1 MKRNLFSAVSAL
13 ALLPCV
19 APLQAAEP
27 DGERLETLTIE
38 ALPLQDVSA
47 AESVQPAKVVAGEE
61 LIKQRDRSLG
71 RSLSSEPGISSA
83 DFGIGVG
90 RPVVRGLS
98 GPRVRVQE
106 NGLSAADVST
116 LSVDH
121 AVSIDTLTARQI
133 EVLKGP
139 ATLLYGSGAI
149 GGVVNV
155 VTDRIPRS
163 APTRVGGEID
173 FSVNDSTVGGAATA
187 LSLTGGL
194 GDFAWRLHGDTR
206 QTDDYQ
212 ADGDQRLDNS
222 ATETDTYGAGGS
234 WSGSRGYLGAAVASH
249 ASTYGIPGEEAQ
261 IDLSQDRIDLAGELY
276 DPFPYFERLKV
287 SAAHTDYLHTEGEA
301 GIPEVFFDN
310 EEAEVRVELNHA
322 PAGGWRGA
330 LGLQATDRQFEA
342 FGEEEV
348 FVPPTDTR
356 SAALFAVEEY
366 SFGNGW
372 TMQGGF
378 RAERQEHDAGDGNP
392 DRDHSPLSLSAG
404 LLKRL
409 GEQHSATLNVGRYQR
424 APAAEELYSFGP
436 HEATQTFERG
446 DLDLDEETALNVDIG
461 LRRDR
466 GRLRWSANAFYTQ
479 YEDFVVLRSVD
490 EGLNADGSG
499 TPVADGMAD
508 RVNEEGEFE
517 VDGELLL
524 QDYGAFDATFYGAEA
539 EISFDLLTAPHRLT
553 ATLQGD
559 YVRGELD
566 DENEDLPRITPG
578 RYGVGLAY
586 EGSHWRASTN
596 VLYVSEQTR
605 TAPLEDE
612 TDAFTDLTAFL
623 GYRIPVGEESAL
635 IYLRG
640 ENLLDEEIIRHSS
653 FLRVAQPG
661 RRLTTGVHAHF

>member
-1 MKRNLFSAVSAL
+1 MRTIPAWSAHMGRGWISCPLRRRSSRPRRPFFRPLREVASRARQAPTGFTSTAARHPLFADFPLMHARQPPGRRATDWRPRRCRQSARFKMKRELFSAVSAL

-206 QTDDYQ
+206 QTGDYQ

-222 ATETDTYGAGGS
+222 ATETDTSGAGGS

-276 DPFPYFERLKV
+276 EPFPYFERLKV

-366 SFGNGW
+366 SFGNGLDNA
-372 TMQGGF
+372 GRF
-378 RAERQEHDAGDGNP
+378 PRRAAG
-392 DRDHSPLSLSAG
+392 A
-404 LLKRL
+404 
-409 GEQHSATLNVGRYQR
+409 
-424 APAAEELYSFGP
+424 
-436 HEATQTFERG
+436 
-446 DLDLDEETALNVDIG
+446 
-461 LRRDR
+461 
-466 GRLRWSANAFYTQ
+466 
-479 YEDFVVLRSVD
+479 
-490 EGLNADGSG
+490 
-499 TPVADGMAD
+499 
-508 RVNEEGEFE
+508 
-517 VDGELLL
+517 
-524 QDYGAFDATFYGAEA
+524 
-539 EISFDLLTAPHRLT
+539 
-553 ATLQGD
+553 
-559 YVRGELD
+559 
-566 DENEDLPRITPG
+566 
-578 RYGVGLAY
+578 
-586 EGSHWRASTN
+586 
-596 VLYVSEQTR
+596 
-605 TAPLEDE
+605 
-612 TDAFTDLTAFL
+612 
-623 GYRIPVGEESAL
+623 
-635 IYLRG
+635 
-640 ENLLDEEIIRHSS
+640 
-653 FLRVAQPG
+653 
-661 RRLTTGVHAHF
+661 